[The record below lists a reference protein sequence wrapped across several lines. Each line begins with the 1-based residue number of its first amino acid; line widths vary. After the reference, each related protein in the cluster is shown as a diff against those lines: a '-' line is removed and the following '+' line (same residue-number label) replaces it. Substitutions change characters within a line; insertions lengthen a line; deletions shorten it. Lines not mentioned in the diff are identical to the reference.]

1 MQCIRMYMHLIFV
14 ANSSSL
20 QNCWIEL
27 LHALATKPD
36 GVEHVVTFR
45 AGVSQVPLEVT
56 RLTSL
61 SANTCITFSASIC
74 N

>member
-1 MQCIRMYMHLIFV
+1 ML
-14 ANSSSL
+14 
-20 QNCWIEL
+20 
-27 LHALATKPD
+27 LATKPD

-61 SANTCITFSASIC
+61 SANTCITFSASILNLTVC
-74 N
+74 CSPSWKSG